1 MDLAARNLI
10 DIQSYIEYLEQNN
23 HLMRVKSEVDP
34 VFELAG
40 IAKKFEGGKAILF
53 EKVKGSQYPLLLGLY
68 WNRAMMAQ
76 FFNTDSAKLPFVL
89 ADGIKQ
95 WRQAP
100 MEPIVLK
107 NGPANEVIE
116 ATPDLTKLPIPHHAE
131 GDGGRYLTSS
141 VVIAKDPDTG
151 VRNLSIH
158 RMMLVGENRM
168 TLLLEELGHLMD
180 YYKRAEAKGVP
191 LEITVNNGVDFPVCM
206 AGAVPASAAPIEM
219 DELGIARQ
227 LRGAPVELIE
237 SQTVGVEGIAN
248 AQFIIEGKIL
258 PKLREE
264 EGPYAEVTG
273 YYAERDQR
281 WVFEATAITRRA
293 NPVFHSILSGKEVG
307 NAYGIIAGA
316 GAYDKIHSLIPEVT
330 AVHFSDGSVPYHL
343 VVQIDKK
350 FEGSQRNAMMA
361 AFVSLAFVKTVTV
374 VDTDVDIY
382 NVADVDW
389 AVATRCCYETDLLK
403 IPDSIGHRLNPM
415 VQNDK
420 WCRMGVDATIPLPR
434 PDKFKRATMAVV
446 DLSNY
451 DIEGA

>member
-23 HLMRVKSEVDP
+23 HLIRVKSEVDP
-34 VFELAG
+34 VHELAG
-40 IAKKFEGGKAILF
+40 IAKRFEGGKAMLF
-53 EKVKGSQYPLLLGLY
+53 ENVKGHQYPVFIGLY
-68 WNRAMMAQ
+68 WNRDMMAK
-76 FFNTDSAKLPFVL
+76 FFNTDSAQLPFVL

-95 WRQAP
+95 WRQEP
-100 MEPIVLK
+100 MEPIILK

-116 ATPDLTKLPIPHHAE
+116 EKPDLNALPIPHHAE

-158 RMMLVGENRM
+158 RMMLTGENGM

-206 AGAVPASAAPIEM
+206 AGAVPASAAPMEM
-219 DELGIARQ
+219 DELGIASQ

-248 AQFIIEGKIL
+248 AQFIIEGRIL
-258 PKLREE
+258 PNARDE

-273 YYAERDQR
+273 YYAERDKR
-281 WVFEATAITRRA
+281 WVFEATAVTRRE
-293 NPVFHSILSGKEVG
+293 NPIFHSILSGKEVG

-316 GAYDKIHSLIPEVT
+316 GAFDKVHSLVPEVT
-330 AVHFSDGSVPYHL
+330 AVHFSEGSIPYHL

-382 NVADVDW
+382 SIADVDW
-389 AVATRCCYETDLLK
+389 AVATRCCYETDLLT

-415 VQNDK
+415 VENDK
-420 WCRMGVDATIPLPR
+420 WCRMGVDATVPLPR
-434 PDKFKRATMAVV
+434 PDKFRRATMATV
-446 DLSNY
+446 DLKKY
-451 DIEGA
+451 EFEGA